1 MDPAWRHIE
10 RMLRTV
16 MTASSTCRHDRP
28 ARDARP
34 RVPGAWLTWWG
45 IGAAAFVLLPAPA
58 ALRSIWLAPLLEEV
72 VLRLGVHDPL
82 RRCLRGR
89 FASAAPVIA
98 ALAFAAS
105 HLLFARH
112 GAQFVQAAATAIP
125 AWWIGLRY
133 ERGGLLLGPCVAWH
147 AAFNLAWLCGL
158 GAFFSRVA
166 GA

>member
-1 MDPAWRHIE
+1 MI
-10 RMLRTV
+10 
-16 MTASSTCRHDRP
+16 ASPTCRHDRP

-34 RVPGAWLTWWG
+34 RAAEAWLTWWG
-45 IGAAAFVLLPAPA
+45 IGVAALVLLPAPA
-58 ALRSIWLAPLLEEV
+58 ALRSIWLAPLVEET

-82 RRCLRGR
+82 RRRLRGP

-112 GAQFVQAAATAIP
+112 GAQVIQAAATAIP

-133 ERGGLLLGPCVAWH
+133 ERGGLRLAPCVAWH

-158 GAFFSRVA
+158 GASFSRVA